1 MLYVLATIFTITIY
15 LIHYQGFTD
24 KFVNGCGHDTDII
37 YVRDLTFVN
46 FVYMR
51 GGMCVR
57 DEAVWCVLI
66 VCLGPRDSVIGCVL
80 HVNARGSL
88 GVYIWRRSARQETN
102 PPNHLVMKWTL
113 IKHTHTRQESVC
125 MERLEFV
132 GAVRVGVESESCWEW
147 LESVWSWELLE
158 SSCWDRGDIGVEW
171 AREEGRR

>member
-1 MLYVLATIFTITIY
+1 M
-15 LIHYQGFTD
+15 
-24 KFVNGCGHDTDII
+24 

-66 VCLGPRDSVIGCVL
+66 VCVGQRDSVIGCVL

-88 GVYIWRRSARQETN
+88 GVYIGRASMVER
-102 PPNHLVMKWTL
+102 L
-113 IKHTHTRQESVC
+113 ESVC

-132 GAVRVGVESESCWEW
+132 GAVRVGVESESCWSRAVEIVVI
-147 LESVWSWELLE
+147 LVSSERAKKADDSCISESAS
-158 SSCWDRGDIGVEW
+158 GV
-171 AREEGRR
+171 RRISIIVL